1 MQSSR
6 LAQQIQFIVEIDKL
20 KSVLR
25 QTLLTDGSRQENSAE
40 HSWHLA
46 MMAIVLAE
54 YASSSDVDVLHVLKM
69 LLVHDL
75 VEIDAGDTFCYDMQG
90 YNTKAVREAEAA
102 TRLFGLLPEEQGAE
116 LRAIWEEFETQ
127 ESAAARF
134 AAALDRLQPLLHN
147 QQTRGGTWRIHGI
160 THDQVL
166 RRVYPIKAGAPA
178 LWPFVQQ
185 VLEECVAA
193 GYLKLKPEA
202 ELA

>member
-1 MQSSR
+1 VQSSR

-20 KSVLR
+20 KQILR
-25 QTLLTDGSRQENSAE
+25 QTLLTDESRQENSAE

-46 MMAIVLAE
+46 IMAIVLAE
-54 YASSSDVDVLHVLKM
+54 YAPSSDVNVLHVIKM
-69 LLVHDL
+69 LLIHDL

-90 YNTKAVREAEAA
+90 NQNKAAREAQAA

-116 LRAIWEEFETQ
+116 LRDLWEEFEAQ
-127 ESAAARF
+127 ETAAARF

-166 RRVYPIKAGAPA
+166 QRVHPIKEGTPT
-178 LWPFVQQ
+178 LWPLVQQ
-185 VLEECVAA
+185 MLEECIAA
-193 GYLKLKPEA
+193 GYLKPKP
-202 ELA
+202 

>member
-20 KSVLR
+20 KGILR
-25 QTLLTDGSRQENSAE
+25 QTLLTDGSRQENTAE

-54 YASSSDVDVLHVLKM
+54 YAPSSGVDVLHVIKM

-75 VEIDAGDTFCYDMQG
+75 VEIDAGDTFCYDVQG
-90 YNTKAVREAEAA
+90 NHNKAAREAQAA
-102 TRLFGLLPEEQGAE
+102 TRLFGLLPEDQGAE
-116 LRAIWEEFETQ
+116 LRALWEEFEAQ
-127 ESAAARF
+127 ETAAAQF
-134 AAALDRLQPLLHN
+134 ATALDRLQPLLHN

-160 THDQVL
+160 TCDQVQ
-166 RRVYPIKAGAPA
+166 RRVSPVEEGAPS

-185 VLEECVAA
+185 VLEDCILA
-193 GYLKLKPEA
+193 GYLKPKSH
-202 ELA
+202 